1 MPEGLA
7 VAGGWLAVATLSVLT
22 VVRLV
27 LARRV
32 TLPDPVP
39 GPPVTVLQPIL
50 SGDPGLAEQLGANL
64 ANHPAARF
72 RWLLDLAD
80 VEGRRIAEVL
90 AAAAAG
96 PGQVELRLFGA
107 APAGVNPKVYKLA
120 RAVEADDELV
130 AVLDDDTVL
139 PVGALD
145 RARGALAGADLVT
158 GLPRYEPASGW
169 SGLVAGFVNANALLT
184 YLPPLT
190 FGPPVT
196 LNGMFYL
203 TTPGALARAGGF
215 GAIEHLACDDYELA
229 RAYRA
234 AGLRLRQ
241 TSIEVRLRTRV
252 PDAAA
257 YLRLL
262 RRWTVYAVRLLRD
275 DHPPA
280 LVVLT
285 VLPAVLT
292 PVALLLAAL
301 GGSWPLALAVPGVLL
316 GKALALAAL
325 RRAPG
330 GQAVTE
336 LGYQVA
342 ADLLQPLHAVAA
354 LASRGHI
361 TWRGRRLRLG
371 RDGSLTT

>member
-1 MPEGLA
+1 MTEGLA
-7 VAGGWLAVATLSVLT
+7 VAGGWLAVVALAVLT
-22 VVRLV
+22 VARLV

-32 TLPDPVP
+32 ALPEPVP
-39 GPPVTVLQPIL
+39 GPRVTVLQPIL
-50 SGDPGLAEQLGANL
+50 SGDPWLAEQLRANL
-64 ANHPAARF
+64 ANHPDARF
-72 RWLLDLAD
+72 RWLLDVSD
-80 VEGRRIAEVL
+80 VEGRRIAEGL
-90 AAAAAG
+90 AAAAR

-107 APAGVNPKVYKLA
+107 APAGANPKVYKLA
-120 RAVEADDELV
+120 RAVDADDQLL

-158 GLPRYEPASGW
+158 GLPTYESATGW

-184 YLPPLT
+184 YLSPLA

-196 LNGMFYL
+196 INGMFYL
-203 TTPGALARAGGF
+203 TTAGALARSGGF

-234 AGLRLRQ
+234 AGLRLCQ

-252 PDAAA
+252 PDAGA

-275 DHPPA
+275 DHEPA

-285 VLPAVLT
+285 VLPSVL
-292 PVALLLAAL
+292 PPLALLLAAV
-301 GGSWPLALAVPGVLL
+301 GGSWPLALVVPGVLL
-316 GKALALAAL
+316 GKALALTAL
-325 RRAPG
+325 RRAQGAPPMTG
-330 GQAVTE
+330 IS
-336 LGYQVA
+336 YQVA
-342 ADLLQPLHAVAA
+342 ADLLQPLHAIAA
-354 LASRGHI
+354 LAARGHI

-371 RDGSLTT
+371 RDGGLAG